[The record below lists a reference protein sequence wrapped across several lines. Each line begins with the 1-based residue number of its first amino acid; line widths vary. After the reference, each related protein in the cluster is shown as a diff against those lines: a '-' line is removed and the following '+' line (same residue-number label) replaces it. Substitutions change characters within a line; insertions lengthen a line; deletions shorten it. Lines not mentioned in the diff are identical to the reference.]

1 MSPLKRN
8 SLLAAAL
15 AMVALAAVIGCS
27 KVGNNPNRS
36 DTVIEVTSI
45 TAVSSDPTIAV
56 DDSTTMSLLAQPR
69 NGAATTF
76 FNDVSFTSYT
86 AEFSTD
92 QTGATDLVAFSGII
106 NSGFVP
112 AGGSATLTVVLVPAG
127 QKQAAFTGDILR
139 AKITVRGKDFSDHTV
154 QFTANTTVTFTATP
168 DGDGDGV
175 PDATDNCPT
184 VPNPSQIDSFPIGG
198 NGVGDCCDP
207 TTPGFPACV
216 P

>member
-27 KVGNNPNRS
+27 KVGNNPERS

-92 QTGATDLVAFSGII
+92 QTGATDLVAFSGPI

-127 QKQAAFTGDILR
+127 QKQAAFTG
-139 AKITVRGKDFSDHTV
+139 A
-154 QFTANTTVTFTATP
+154 FTPTP

-175 PDATDNCPT
+175 PDASDTCPT

-207 TTPGFPACV
+207 TTPGFPACI